1 MKPVK
6 VLFVT
11 QWLEMYG
18 ATNSVTN
25 LILDLKGRHNI
36 EPFVL
41 VPRQDIKYKSKI
53 ITEVLDENDI
63 PYYSIYME
71 SWRTTF
77 PGQDFFHILYYKVR
91 KIYRNIKLIKE
102 FKNNVSFIPDVIY
115 SNSSVIDVG
124 IWLALYL
131 HKPHMWHIREGEG
144 SYHLQ
149 YIFPKK
155 IVQRLFAKSDSVI
168 AISKYIQSECQQMGI
183 KCTCQIYNGINI
195 CLPYKKDYYNYGCV
209 NFAVVGN
216 LIAIKRQLDVIKAA
230 KILKSKGFTEF
241 KIYLIGDGEDRDLL
255 EREVTSLE
263 LNQYVEF
270 CGYIRDVQKLLQR
283 MDVGI
288 TATSHE
294 AFGLATVEYMMNY
307 MPVIGNDSG
316 ATLEIIKD
324 NEFGYLYHLGNVE
337 ELAACM
343 EKFLTMNY
351 MIGKMGMSARQEAEK
366 YSVNNN
372 TDNVYREIKRILRK
386 EE

>member
-1 MKPVK
+1 M
-6 VLFVT
+6 
-11 QWLEMYG
+11 
-18 ATNSVTN
+18 
-25 LILDLKGRHNI
+25 
-36 EPFVL
+36 
-41 VPRQDIKYKSKI
+41 
-53 ITEVLDENDI
+53 
-63 PYYSIYME
+63 
-71 SWRTTF
+71 
-77 PGQDFFHILYYKVR
+77 
-91 KIYRNIKLIKE
+91 
-102 FKNNVSFIPDVIY
+102 
-115 SNSSVIDVG
+115 
-124 IWLALYL
+124 
-131 HKPHMWHIREGEG
+131 
-144 SYHLQ
+144 
-149 YIFPKK
+149 
-155 IVQRLFAKSDSVI
+155 
-168 AISKYIQSECQQMGI
+168 
-183 KCTCQIYNGINI
+183 
-195 CLPYKKDYYNYGCV
+195 
-209 NFAVVGN
+209 
-216 LIAIKRQLDVIKAA
+216 DVIKAA